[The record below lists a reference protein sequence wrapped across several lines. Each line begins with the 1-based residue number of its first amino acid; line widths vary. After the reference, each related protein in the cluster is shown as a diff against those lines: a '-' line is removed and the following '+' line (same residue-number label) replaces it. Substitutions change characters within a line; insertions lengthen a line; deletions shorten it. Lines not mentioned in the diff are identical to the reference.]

1 MLIQIKDI
9 VALGIHGCL
18 IREKKKSQRFRVS
31 ISFALITPPVNDELD
46 ETVDWKEV
54 RDVIIHTIENESF
67 SLVETLATH
76 IAQTVR
82 LLDTNIKDI
91 TVHVEKLDAWDN
103 GVPSVVV
110 KM

>member
-18 IREKKKSQRFRVS
+18 SHEKKQRQRFRVS
-31 ISFALITPPVNDELD
+31 ISFALVTPPVHDTLD

-54 RDVIIHTIENESF
+54 RDVIMHSVENESF
-67 SLVETLATH
+67 SLVGTLATH
-76 IAQTVR
+76 IAQTVQ
-82 LLDTNIKDI
+82 LLDKNIKDI
-91 TVHVEKLDAWDN
+91 TVHVENLDAWDN

>member
-1 MLIQIKDI
+1 MLIHIKDI

-18 IREKKKSQRFRVS
+18 SREKKKGQRFRVS
-31 ISFALITPPVNDELD
+31 ISFALVTPSVNDELD

-54 RDVIIHTIENESF
+54 RDVIIHSIENESF

-76 IAQTVR
+76 IAQTVQ

-103 GVPSVVV
+103 GVPSVTV
-110 KM
+110 KG